1 MGLAAAWID
10 AFTDRPYGGNPA
22 AVVRLEHPVPDRA
35 MQDLAREF
43 GLSETAFLL
52 PEGDGWRL
60 RWFTPAVEVRLCG
73 HATIASAWFLT
84 EAGLVGRE
92 EPIAFASRSG
102 RLGAR
107 RVGDWIELD
116 FPARPVTPTDP
127 PAGLADAIGA
137 WPLGCYAVDEDLL
150 VEVASEADLDRLTP
164 DFAAIAALPAR
175 GVLVTAQAGGPAD
188 FASRFFVPRVGI
200 PEDPVT
206 GSAHCALAPFWSA
219 RLGRTELTGVQRS
232 ARGGT
237 VRVRLEGDRVH
248 LAGRAVTIWRGE
260 LAFDP
265 GAA

>member
-22 AVVRLEHPVPDRA
+22 AVVRLDRPVPDRA
-35 MQDLAREF
+35 MRDLAREF

-60 RWFTPAVEVRLCG
+60 RWFTPAVEVNLCG
-73 HATIASAWFLT
+73 HATVASAWFLT
-84 EAGLVGRE
+84 EAGLVDRE
-92 EPIAFASRSG
+92 EPITFLSRSG

-107 RVGDWIELD
+107 RSDDWIELD
-116 FPARPVTPTDP
+116 FPVRPAAPTDP

-150 VEVASEADLDRLTP
+150 VELASEADLARLSP
-164 DFAAIAALPAR
+164 DFAAVAALPAR
-175 GVLVTAQAGGPAD
+175 GVIVTAQSGGPAD

-206 GSAHCALAPFWSA
+206 GSAHCALAPFWAA

-232 ARGGT
+232 ERGGT

-260 LAFDP
+260 LAVAL
-265 GAA
+265 GES

>member
-22 AVVRLEHPVPDRA
+22 AVVRLDRPAADPA
-35 MQDLAREF
+35 MQALAREF

-60 RWFTPAVEVRLCG
+60 RWFTPATEVRLCG

-84 EAGLVGRE
+84 EAGLAARDV
-92 EPIAFASRSG
+92 PIAFASRSG

-107 RVGDWIELD
+107 RDGDWIELD
-116 FPARPVTPTDP
+116 FPMRPVTPTEP

-150 VEVASEADLDRLTP
+150 VELASEAEVDRLTP

-175 GVLVTAQAGGPAD
+175 GVMVTAQSAGPAD

-206 GSAHCALAPFWSA
+206 GSAHCALAPFWAA
-219 RLGRTELTGVQRS
+219 RLGRAELTGVQRS
-232 ARGGT
+232 ARGGV

-260 LAFDP
+260 LAVELAP
-265 GAA
+265 A

>member
-1 MGLAAAWID
+1 MGLSAALID
-10 AFTDRPYGGNPA
+10 AFTDRPYAGNPA
-22 AVVRLEHPVPDRA
+22 AVVRLERPVPDRA
-35 MQDLAREF
+35 LQDLAREF
-43 GLSETAFLL
+43 GLSETAYLL
-52 PEGDGWRL
+52 PEGEEWRL

-84 EAGLVGRE
+84 ESGLVDRE
-92 EPIAFASRSG
+92 AAITFLSRSG

-107 RVGDWIELD
+107 RAGDWIELD
-116 FPARPVTPTDP
+116 FPARPVAPTEP
-127 PAGLADAIGA
+127 PPGLAEAIGA

-150 VEVASEADLDRLTP
+150 IEVASEAELDRLTP

-175 GVLVTAQAGGPAD
+175 GVIVTAQAGGLAD
-188 FASRFFVPRVGI
+188 FASRFFVPKVGI

-206 GSAHCALAPFWSA
+206 GSAHCALAPFWAA
-219 RLGRTELTGVQRS
+219 RLGRAELTGVQRS

-248 LAGRAVTIWRGE
+248 LAGRATTIWRGE
-260 LAFDP
+260 LAVHL

>member
-22 AVVRLEHPVPDRA
+22 AVVRLDRPAADPA
-35 MQDLAREF
+35 MQALAREF

-60 RWFTPAVEVRLCG
+60 RWFTPATEVRLCG

-84 EAGLVGRE
+84 EAGLAARDA
-92 EPIAFASRSG
+92 PIAFASRSG

-107 RVGDWIELD
+107 RDGDWIELD
-116 FPARPVTPTDP
+116 FPMRPVTPTEP

-150 VEVASEADLDRLTP
+150 VELASEAEVDRLTP

-175 GVLVTAQAGGPAD
+175 GVMVTAQSAGPAD

-206 GSAHCALAPFWSA
+206 GSAHCALAPFWAA
-219 RLGRTELTGVQRS
+219 RLGRAELTGVQRS
-232 ARGGT
+232 ARGGV

-260 LAFDP
+260 LAVELAP
-265 GAA
+265 A